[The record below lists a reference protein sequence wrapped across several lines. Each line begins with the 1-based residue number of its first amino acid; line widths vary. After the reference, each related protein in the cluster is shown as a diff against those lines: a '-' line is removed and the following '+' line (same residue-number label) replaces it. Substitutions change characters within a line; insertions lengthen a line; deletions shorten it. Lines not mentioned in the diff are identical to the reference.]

1 MSPKQRTAL
10 LVALVV
16 GAAVVPGTAASQRF
30 EACSY
35 DGGRVEGSMSALAES
50 ADRAGVI
57 ARILQYTGLPAN
69 FQVME
74 SPEVPNAVALIRP
87 GSDGLLRRIIAFNE
101 RFMDEVSSETRTAWA
116 GTSILAH
123 EIGHHLCGHTL
134 LPGGSQPPSEL
145 EADSFSGFVLAKMGA
160 SLEEAQQAMR
170 TFGSDSGSATHPPK
184 GSRLN
189 AIAAGFR
196 QARAIE
202 APAAASD
209 ARASQEPTPRT
220 AETQPRPES
229 EPRARGSAGL
239 APARGAGDAPGGV
252 DLDPILSASIPL
264 KLDRFVYDEIGAMRP
279 QARKAL
285 NDRLA
290 EHAARHHVEVIV
302 VFARS
307 LRGKTAESL
316 ATQLMRQLSVGQA
329 DVSNGGCVLYCPSEK
344 ANAVSF
350 MPGLTW
356 SLGLFANL
364 MDALTEQFVLMA
376 NMNAELMEMDI
387 VSEFSTPEWMES
399 HIEETVD
406 TVFTQTSGADWSIRY
421 TSLAEAIA
429 ADDVA
434 KGKLARIFGVVTST
448 SGAPHKEGTPPD
460 ESGWDYSEA
469 EIQTEGGQ
477 YLTIRVLPQATFQAS
492 NGDKVAVYGR
502 LASTLRP
509 TIELYSYAK
518 LAR

>member
-1 MSPKQRTAL
+1 MSIKQRTAL
-10 LVALVV
+10 LVLVV
-16 GAAVVPGTAASQRF
+16 AVAIVPGAAASDRF

-35 DGGRVEGSMSALAES
+35 DGGKVEGSISGLVES

-74 SPEVPNAVALIRP
+74 SAEVPNAAAVILR
-87 GSDGLLRRIIAFNE
+87 GDDGQLKRVIAYNE
-101 RFMDEVSSETRTAWA
+101 RFMDEVSSATHTGWA

-134 LPGGSQPPSEL
+134 LPGGSQPPAEL

-160 SLEEAQQAMR
+160 SLEEAQQAMK
-170 TFGSDSGSATHPPK
+170 TLGSDSGSDSHPPK
-184 GSRLN
+184 RTRLD
-189 AIAAGFR
+189 AIATGFR
-196 QARAIE
+196 QSKQIE

-209 ARASQEPTPRT
+209 SRASAERAPRT
-220 AETQPRPES
+220 ADRPQKRPAAGES
-229 EPRARGSAGL
+229 ERPAAEAPVVATGS
-239 APARGAGDAPGGV
+239 APGGV

-279 QARKAL
+279 HARKAL

-290 EHAARHHVEVIV
+290 EHAARHNVEVIV

-307 LRGKTAESL
+307 LRGKTAVGL
-316 ATQLMRQLSVGQA
+316 ANQLMRQLSVGQA

-350 MPGLTW
+350 MPGLMW
-356 SLGLFANL
+356 SVGISVK
-364 MDALTEQFVLMA
+364 MIDVLTEQYVQMA
-376 NMNAELMEMDI
+376 
-387 VSEFSTPEWMES
+387 SHGWSTPEQMES
-399 HIEETVD
+399 HITETVSW
-406 TVFTQTSGADWSIRY
+406 VFTNSSEARWDIGY
-421 TSLAEAIA
+421 TSLADAIA
-429 ADDVA
+429 ADNAA

-460 ESGWDYSEA
+460 YSGWDYREA
-469 EIQTEGGQ
+469 EIRTEDGQ
-477 YLTIRVLPQATFQAS
+477 YLTVRLLPETTFQAS
-492 NGDKVAVYGR
+492 NGDKVAIFGR
-502 LASTLRP
+502 LASVFRP
-509 TIELYSYAK
+509 TIELNSYTT